1 MVVQWK
7 CSLQKICLL
16 AQKHFIFISLL
27 KYFPKTIS
35 MFTVRVA
42 QTTNT
47 REEIFLRSVA
57 DISRISIFLF
67 LLLILRVLLIYPD
80 NSSLFSKYIYIHSC
94 VSFDSWFMIHHPHQS
109 CVNTF
114 GFNCISL
121 SHVGSCPSA
130 KTYFVILENWVPAK
144 VTYVCILFS
153 IYFLRSKTVSTGRF
167 MYWEANEVNISW
179 TKNISQKFF
188 QSFKQKRIF
197 R

>member
-1 MVVQWK
+1 MHQCTHQRALNTHRVQMLCSAKHFFYSREQSCLNLWIVVVQWK

-80 NSSLFSKYIYIHSC
+80 NSSLFSKYIYILHIYIHVC
-94 VSFDSWFMIHHPHQS
+94 HLMFMVHDPA
-109 CVNTF
+109 
-114 GFNCISL
+114 
-121 SHVGSCPSA
+121 PSTS
-130 KTYFVILENWVPAK
+130 KLCEYIWV
-144 VTYVCILFS
+144 
-153 IYFLRSKTVSTGRF
+153 
-167 MYWEANEVNISW
+167 
-179 TKNISQKFF
+179 
-188 QSFKQKRIF
+188 
-197 R
+197 

>member
-1 MVVQWK
+1 MWSFPCTLSRDNTCIQCISVHTSGPWIPSVLCSTNPFFYSREQSCLNLWIVVVQWK

-47 REEIFLRSVA
+47 REEIFWRSVA

-80 NSSLFSKYIYIHSC
+80 NSSLFSKYIFVHTC
-94 VSFDSWFMIHHPHQS
+94 ASFDVHGSWSTIHIKVVWIHLGLIAFLCLMWAHVHQ
-109 CVNTF
+109 
-114 GFNCISL
+114 L
-121 SHVGSCPSA
+121 KP
-130 KTYFVILENWVPAK
+130 IL
-144 VTYVCILFS
+144 
-153 IYFLRSKTVSTGRF
+153 
-167 MYWEANEVNISW
+167 
-179 TKNISQKFF
+179 
-188 QSFKQKRIF
+188 
-197 R
+197 